1 MAEPIVEADQEEFNL
16 RLDQLLVADSQIK
29 KAEQAGLDV
38 TTQRESSRNL
48 RNQLLKLKQ
57 TYFPGQ

>member
-1 MAEPIVEADQEEFNL
+1 MAEPLVEADLEEINL